1 MRIQL
6 LVLAGL
12 LGSCTVASAPA
23 YYGYGQGPSSDLVG
37 RVAGVPQR
45 CVPIERDYAMRPASG
60 DPNLLVYGIGKKI
73 YVNRLGPGCHLTS
86 DLVLM
91 PDSFGSSYCANDVVR
106 SIEPSSHFP
115 GPSCILNEW
124 VPYTKVAR

>member
-6 LVLAGL
+6 LVLATL
-12 LGSCTVASAPA
+12 LGSCVASAPL
-23 YYGYGQGPSSDLVG
+23 YYPAGPASDLAG
-37 RVAGVPQR
+37 RVAGAPQR

-73 YVNRLGPGCHLTS
+73 YVNRLSPGCYFTQN
-86 DLVLM
+86 LVLM

-106 SIEPSSHFP
+106 SVEASSRFP
-115 GPSCILNEW
+115 GPSCILNQW
-124 VPYTKVAR
+124 VPYTRTP